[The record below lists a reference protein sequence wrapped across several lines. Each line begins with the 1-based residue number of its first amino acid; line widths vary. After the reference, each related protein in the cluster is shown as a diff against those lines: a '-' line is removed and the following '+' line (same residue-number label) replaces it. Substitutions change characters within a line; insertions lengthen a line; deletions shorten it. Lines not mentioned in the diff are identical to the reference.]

1 MTAVPTVAALAAQPV
16 ARPHVAHPPDPR
28 WAGPRQIVPGRLVV
42 MRVPGLAT
50 HRGTPPDLV
59 LRWGAMPTPAVLDVV
74 VHLHGYA
81 ARGPAMTL
89 PRDIEPRSGLD
100 LADPDDPATP
110 GRSSPTLLILPRGH
124 YFGGRSGRG
133 YSFPALVRPGALTEM
148 IEDAVRRF
156 GAATG
161 AITQPGRLIL
171 TAHSG
176 GGQPLMAI
184 LRHVD
189 PDEVHAFDALYTDP
203 GPLVAWARRHRDEP
217 ARALRV
223 LYRPGEMT
231 AVHSYRV
238 GAALT
243 GRSPRFRAERT
254 TVPHMDIPRRYGWR
268 LLTDAGADLPGATR
282 PQRRGRRTLT
292 QPTKGRM

>member
-1 MTAVPTVAALAAQPV
+1 
-16 ARPHVAHPPDPR
+16 
-28 WAGPRQIVPGRLVV
+28 

-59 LRWGAMPTPAVLDVV
+59 LRWGAMPPRPVVDVV
-74 VHLHGYA
+74 VHLHGFA
-81 ARGPAMTL
+81 ARGSAMTL

-100 LADPDDPATP
+100 LADPDNLATS
-110 GRSSPTLLILPRGH
+110 GRSSPTLLVLPRGH

-133 YSFPALVRPGALTEM
+133 YSFPALVRPGGLADL

-161 AITQPGRLIL
+161 TIARPGRLIL

-189 PDEVHAFDALYTDP
+189 PDEVHTFDALYTDP
-203 GPLVAWARRHRDEP
+203 GPLIAWARRHQDDP
-217 ARALRV
+217 TRALRV
-223 LYRPGEMT
+223 LYRPGERT
-231 AVHSYRV
+231 AAHSHRV
-238 GAALT
+238 RGALT
-243 GRSPRFRAERT
+243 GRSRRFRVERT
-254 TVPHMDIPRRYGWR
+254 LVPHMDIPRRYGWR
-268 LLTDAGADLPGATR
+268 LLADAGADVPGTIR
-282 PQRRGRRTLT
+282 PQRHARRTLT
-292 QPTKGRM
+292 PPTKGSV